1 MAQVILPAFQQ
12 GGGKINPQGGAQQR
26 NILVEQ
32 LLLQIDGMRGND
44 RFPVKI
50 QRKLHGRQQIAQGL
64 AYARSGLHQQRGVH
78 LESSRHGQGHIL
90 LLRPV
95 FKIPGAGEQ
104 PVRGKCPVDISLKG
118 ANAFHVI
125 CPGAIHTGTLPYWP
139 TGSWREETGGRFT
152 FSGRS

>member
-1 MAQVILPAFQQ
+1 
-12 GGGKINPQGGAQQR
+12 
-26 NILVEQ
+26 
-32 LLLQIDGMRGND
+32 MRGND

-50 QRKLHGRQQIAQGL
+50 QSKLHGRQQIAQGL

-78 LESSRHGQGHIL
+78 LESPRYGQGHIL

-125 CPGAIHTGTLPYWP
+125 CPGASYGNAPLLAHGKLAGGNRRQIHLF
-139 TGSWREETGGRFT
+139 R
-152 FSGRS
+152 RS